1 MRYTTLLIAIIGIS
15 LLFTACSKGLL
26 EQGKQ
31 VNYRTGTAG
40 LEVTLLPNMPPQELP
55 EGSPFRIGVRLKNLG
70 AYDTR
75 RGTVTAAGLSEAWT
89 PLAFDQV
96 QLPPLKGRS
105 LEAPAG
111 DIYVAEFT
119 GRNIALPPSV
129 AEYRSPFWVITEYEY
144 ETIAQADVCISA
156 DVLELESSPE
166 SCKSKG
172 RISLGSQGAPI
183 AITGVEQVI
192 TPLDENAMM
201 VQVAFTVEN
210 RGNGELASPLQLA
223 DVRLANRRMDC
234 DTGGARARREL
245 TAAQLQEGS
254 NKVTCTLIEPLQ
266 SPYTTTFSIVVDYT
280 YRTITKGAFT
290 IRRRPQR

>member
-1 MRYTTLLIAIIGIS
+1 MKRITSLIAIIGIS
-15 LLFTACSKGLL
+15 LLIAACSKGLL

-31 VNYRTGTAG
+31 VNYRTGTTG
-40 LEVTLLPNMPPQELP
+40 LEVTLLSNMPPRELP
-55 EGSPFRIGVRLKNLG
+55 EGSPFRIGVKLQNRG

-75 RGTVTAAGLSEAWT
+75 RSTVTVAGLSEAWT
-89 PLAFDQV
+89 PLAFDQL

-105 LEAPAG
+105 LDAPDG

-119 GRNIALPPSV
+119 GRNIAFPPSV

-156 DVLELESSPE
+156 DILELESSPG
-166 SCKSKG
+166 SCKAKG
-172 RISLGSQGAPI
+172 RISLGSQGAPVVV
-183 AITGVEQVI
+183 TNVEQVI
-192 TPLDENAMM
+192 TPIDNNAMM
-201 VQVAFTVEN
+201 VQMAFTVEN
-210 RGNGELASPLQLA
+210 RGSGELASPLQLA

-234 DTGGARARREL
+234 DTGDAHTRREL
-245 TAAQLQEGS
+245 TAEDLEEGS
-254 NKVTCTLIEPLQ
+254 NKVTCTIIEPLQ
-266 SPYTTTFSIVVDYT
+266 SPYTTTFSVVVDYT